1 MPKLDISSGEW
12 GRNSGMPKLDIW
24 LGDWGRDSGMPKLHF
39 SSKDGR
45 MTITW
50 GNHFEAL
57 GKYSPGLFLG
67 SKECSARILKLLC
80 PDSGE
85 GSAEIP
91 KVPFLLAGSREP
103 MCKLEPSTGGSI
115 VPISGC

>member
-1 MPKLDISSGEW
+1 
-12 GRNSGMPKLDIW
+12 
-24 LGDWGRDSGMPKLHF
+24 
-39 SSKDGR
+39 